1 MPGIVLRSGRV
12 VKEPAFHRCA
22 EKEKEPAME
31 TEAEPEPEPEME
43 KENAERIYAISLGVA
58 RTYIEKLVRESARLS
73 TGGVVNDE
81 DVQRALDT
89 AMPKSLPAPQTRVL
103 LPRLM

>member
-1 MPGIVLRSGRV
+1 MPGIVLRSGRI

-22 EKEKEPAME
+22 EKDNENAME
-31 TEAEPEPEPEME
+31 TETESDME
-43 KENAERIYAISLGVA
+43 KENAERIYAISLDVA

-73 TGGVVNDE
+73 TGGVVNEE

-103 LPRLM
+103 LPRLT